1 MNKKSKIYVAWHNW
15 LVWSAVVRKLKM
27 EWYENLIYQTRKDL
41 DLCDSNAVSLFF
53 QLEKPEYV
61 VLCAAKVGW
70 VAIHATQ
77 PFDVLYENLQIQNNI
92 INSAYKYDIQW
103 LIFIASAT
111 IYPSECEQPISES
124 ALFHWEFDSLH
135 ESNGLAKICWIKLC
149 EKIKNQTGKNFI
161 SLVPT
166 NIYGI
171 GDSFE
176 EWKARVIG
184 ALISRFYQAKID
196 NLPEVIVWWTWSALR
211 EFLDADDLAEAIL
224 FFMIH
229 PVNESYINIGT
240 DQEYAIKDIA
250 EKIKKIVGYE
260 GRIIFDSTKP
270 EGRLRR
276 KLNTTLASSLGWT
289 SSTRLEEWL
298 KKTYQYFLT
307 TI

>member
-1 MNKKSKIYVAWHNW
+1 MDKKSKIYIAWHNW
-15 LVWSAVVRKLKM
+15 LVWSALVRKLKI
-27 EWYENLIYQTRKDL
+27 EWYENLIYRTRQDL
-41 DLCDSNAVSLFF
+41 DLCDLGAVSSFF
-53 QLEKPEYV
+53 ELENPEYV
-61 VLCAAKVGW
+61 ILCAAKVGW
-70 VAIHATQ
+70 VTVHANQ
-77 PFDVLYENLQIQNNI
+77 PFDVLYENLQIQNNVI
-92 INSAYKYDIQW
+92 GTANTHHVKW
-103 LIFIASAT
+103 LVFLASWT
-111 IYPSECEQPISES
+111 IYPSECVQPIWES
-124 ALFHWEFDSLH
+124 SLFQWELDPLH

-149 EKIKNQTGKNFI
+149 EKIKKQTGKDFL

-224 FFMIH
+224 FFMVH

-240 DQEYAIKDIA
+240 DQEYAIRDIA
-250 EKIKKIVGYE
+250 EKIQKIVGYE

-276 KLNTTLASSLGWT
+276 KLDTTLASSLGWT
-289 SSTRLEEWL
+289 SSIQLEEWL

-307 TI
+307 TL